1 MRKFLAIFSLLFISV
16 TANSQEL
23 NASVTVDASQTNVP
37 DLQVF
42 RTLEQQLKEFI
53 SNTKW
58 TNKEFLNQER
68 IDCNFSVIV
77 QEYSSD
83 LFTATL
89 QVQASRPVFGS
100 TYDTPTYNYNDK
112 QFSFDYKEFQPL
124 TFNLNSFDSNLISVI
139 AFHVYTVIGLDA
151 ATFEPN
157 GGDPYFE
164 TAKQIV
170 NTAASSNFLG
180 WKAQDKK
187 PSRYSFNDELLSP
200 IYSVFHETMYDYH
213 RLGLDLMTVDLKIAK
228 SGVKKAINDL
238 KRISDRRPNAFLLRT
253 FFDAKS
259 QEIQQIFSGGPN
271 VDITTLINNLNR
283 MAPTKNDTWNEIK
296 F

>member
-1 MRKFLAIFSLLFISV
+1 MRKILAIFSLLLVTV

-42 RTLEQQLKEFI
+42 RTLEQQLKEFV

-100 TYDTPTYNYNDK
+100 TYDTPIYNYNDK

-124 TFNLNSFDSNLISVI
+124 TFNLNSFDSNLVSVI
-139 AFHVYTVIGLDA
+139 AFHVFTVIGLDA
-151 ATFEPN
+151 DTFEPN

-180 WKAQDKK
+180 WKANDKK

-200 IYSVFHETMYDYH
+200 VYKVFHETMYDYH

-228 SGVKKAINDL
+228 SGVKKSINDL

-259 QEIQQIFSGGPN
+259 QEIQQIFSGGPS
-271 VDITTLINNLNR
+271 VDIATLIDNLNR
-283 MAPTKNDTWNEIK
+283 MAPTKRDSWSEIK